1 MLLLYQISPISLF
14 LLFICYC
21 LLLIYFCLSVKS
33 SCLSVK
39 SLLNKGLK

>member
-1 MLLLYQISPISLF
+1 MLLLYQISPISLS